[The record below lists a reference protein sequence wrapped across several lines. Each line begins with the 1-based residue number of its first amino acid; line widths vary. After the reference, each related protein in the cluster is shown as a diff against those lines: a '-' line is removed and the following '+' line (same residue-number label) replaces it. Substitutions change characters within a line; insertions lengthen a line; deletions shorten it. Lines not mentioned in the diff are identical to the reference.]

1 MFTYNP
7 SQEGKEIKNWLD
19 QRMNCEDIAMNFL
32 IANATGELLFLKF
45 VICIKIPKCKEHRP
59 VSIDAQ
65 WVKGKIINLGSDTFG
80 NPIFPKVLQN

>member
-45 VICIKIPKCKEHRP
+45 IIYICISNNKDFHYLIYLPM
-59 VSIDAQ
+59 
-65 WVKGKIINLGSDTFG
+65 
-80 NPIFPKVLQN
+80 

>member
-32 IANATGELLFLKF
+32 IANATGNLLFHKF
-45 VICIKIPKCKEHRP
+45 VVCIKINAKN

-65 WVKGKIINLGSDTFG
+65 WVH
-80 NPIFPKVLQN
+80 

>member
-45 VICIKIPKCKEHRP
+45 IIQAFLDFRGFDLRNFRFNTVYD
-59 VSIDAQ
+59 SIIFSSPLY
-65 WVKGKIINLGSDTFG
+65 VLLSNLD
-80 NPIFPKVLQN
+80 